1 MKVFI
6 ATLFIL
12 QIQARNRDSD
22 RCYVQGQFSAPILRG
37 LIQFHGS
44 KEISMSSCRDFCR
57 RLGYI

>member
-1 MKVFI
+1 MKILI
-6 ATLFIL
+6 AGLFIL

-44 KEISMSSCRDFCR
+44 TEISMSTCRDFCR
-57 RLGYI
+57 RTG